1 MNIKAG
7 KFYKHIRSSVIY
19 KALMVTNEM
28 ADSNNSFKITV
39 VYDDI
44 HCNLWSRPLV
54 EFEEKV
60 KEIILSDGE

>member
-1 MNIKAG
+1 MSIKAG
-7 KFYKHIRSSVIY
+7 AFYEHIRSGVIY

-28 ADSNNSFKITV
+28 AESNNSFKVTV

-54 EFEEKV
+54 EFKEKF
-60 KEIILSDGE
+60 KEV